1 MDIAE
6 ATNEQLIEEL
16 AKRESEAIEASKP
29 KMIANPDWS
38 EVRARCKA
46 YIDCVAGAPCP
57 LGYDFNIAICEV
69 ALEALFGKDVL
80 DWIWIHEG
88 EKVGA
93 RCL

>member
-46 YIDCVAGAPCP
+46 YIDCVASASCP
-57 LGYDFNIAICEV
+57 PGIDFRLTIYDV
-69 ALEALFGKDVL
+69 TLEALFGKNVL
-80 DWIWIHEG
+80 NWIWVQEG
-88 EKVGA
+88 ERVGEG
-93 RCL
+93 